1 MMKKALS
8 LILALAMA
16 LSLAACGG
24 SKTETPADN
33 GGSTADNTS
42 AEPTQMTLILR
53 GGTYAEALK
62 ASLPDFEAEH
72 NVKIDVQELSFD
84 DLHTGIALDAVNSTG
99 AYDLCMVDG
108 SWMAEFTENNVL
120 ANLSEMGYS
129 FDDDIIPATTT
140 ICKVDDN
147 IYLAPF
153 FGNVTVMLYN
163 KQLIADAGYTPED
176 ITTFEDLK
184 VIAQKTKDAGK
195 TGFLIRGGSADN
207 IVSDFIPHLLVHGG
221 WVIDENNQPTVDT
234 PEFKAAMQEYLD
246 LYALGGTMDKDDI
259 VAAIDGGTAAL
270 GQAWPGWYVPT
281 ADTNA
286 NYTVIPTK
294 LNDSDTPKNT
304 SMYGVW
310 CIGIPNN
317 APHKD
322 LAMEL
327 LHNFDEAKAEQVAQM
342 ETDVDRFEDELGTY
356 LVKLSSKQL
365 SNKDSE
371 TLNTIL
377 HCIGDFERISD
388 HARNIKEAAQ
398 EMHDKQLVFSEKAQE
413 ELKVFERAVHDV
425 LDLTMTSF
433 KNGDLNLA
441 RQVEPL
447 EEVID
452 GLSLDVK
459 QRHVRRLRKGKC
471 TIELGFILSD
481 VITNFERVSD
491 HCSNIAV
498 CLVQVNEDEFDTHAY
513 LDELRQE
520 DNKDFQSKVLA
531 CREKYQLPPTKQER
545 LAEKNAKLL
554 AE

>member
-281 ADTNA
+281 ADTAA

-322 LAMEL
+322 LALEL
-327 LHNFDEAKAEQVAQM
+327 LEYVMSPEVQLASIEVGGVPCRTSCLLNEDVLATYPQYETVCAALQTGVYRPVIAEWTQF
-342 ETDVDRFEDELGTY
+342 TNILGTEMDNIIQGT
-356 LVKLSSKQL
+356 K
-365 SNKDSE
+365 
-371 TLNTIL
+371 TIDQGL
-377 HCIGDFERISD
+377 AD
-388 HARNIKEAAQ
+388 AQ
-398 EMHDKQLVFSEKAQE
+398 TQLV
-413 ELKVFERAVHDV
+413 EL
-425 LDLTMTSF
+425 M
-433 KNGDLNLA
+433 NG
-441 RQVEPL
+441 
-447 EEVID
+447 
-452 GLSLDVK
+452 
-459 QRHVRRLRKGKC
+459 
-471 TIELGFILSD
+471 
-481 VITNFERVSD
+481 
-491 HCSNIAV
+491 
-498 CLVQVNEDEFDTHAY
+498 
-513 LDELRQE
+513 
-520 DNKDFQSKVLA
+520 
-531 CREKYQLPPTKQER
+531 
-545 LAEKNAKLL
+545 
-554 AE
+554 

>member
-184 VIAQKTKDAGK
+184 VIAQKTNDAGK

-322 LAMEL
+322 LALEL
-327 LHNFDEAKAEQVAQM
+327 LEYVMSPEVQLASIEVGGVPCRTSCLLNEDVLATYPQYETVCAALQTGVYRPVIAEWTQF
-342 ETDVDRFEDELGTY
+342 TNILGTEMDNIIQGT
-356 LVKLSSKQL
+356 K
-365 SNKDSE
+365 
-371 TLNTIL
+371 TIDQGL
-377 HCIGDFERISD
+377 AD
-388 HARNIKEAAQ
+388 AQ
-398 EMHDKQLVFSEKAQE
+398 TQLV
-413 ELKVFERAVHDV
+413 EL
-425 LDLTMTSF
+425 M
-433 KNGDLNLA
+433 NG
-441 RQVEPL
+441 
-447 EEVID
+447 
-452 GLSLDVK
+452 
-459 QRHVRRLRKGKC
+459 
-471 TIELGFILSD
+471 
-481 VITNFERVSD
+481 
-491 HCSNIAV
+491 
-498 CLVQVNEDEFDTHAY
+498 
-513 LDELRQE
+513 
-520 DNKDFQSKVLA
+520 
-531 CREKYQLPPTKQER
+531 
-545 LAEKNAKLL
+545 
-554 AE
+554 

>member
-1 MMKKALS
+1 MKKALS

-221 WVIDENNQPTVDT
+221 WVIDENNQPIVDT

-281 ADTNA
+281 ADTAA

-294 LNDSDTPKNT
+294 LNDSDTAKNT

-322 LAMEL
+322 LALEL
-327 LHNFDEAKAEQVAQM
+327 LEYVMSPEVQLASIEVGGVPCRTSCLLNEDVLATYPQYETVCAALQTGVYRPVIAEWTQF
-342 ETDVDRFEDELGTY
+342 TNILGTEMDNIIQGT
-356 LVKLSSKQL
+356 K
-365 SNKDSE
+365 
-371 TLNTIL
+371 TIDQGL
-377 HCIGDFERISD
+377 AD
-388 HARNIKEAAQ
+388 AQ
-398 EMHDKQLVFSEKAQE
+398 TQLV
-413 ELKVFERAVHDV
+413 EL
-425 LDLTMTSF
+425 M
-433 KNGDLNLA
+433 NG
-441 RQVEPL
+441 
-447 EEVID
+447 
-452 GLSLDVK
+452 
-459 QRHVRRLRKGKC
+459 
-471 TIELGFILSD
+471 
-481 VITNFERVSD
+481 
-491 HCSNIAV
+491 
-498 CLVQVNEDEFDTHAY
+498 
-513 LDELRQE
+513 
-520 DNKDFQSKVLA
+520 
-531 CREKYQLPPTKQER
+531 
-545 LAEKNAKLL
+545 
-554 AE
+554 

>member
-84 DLHTGIALDAVNSTG
+84 DLHTGIALDAVNPTG

-281 ADTNA
+281 ADTAA

-294 LNDSDTPKNT
+294 LNDSDTAKNT

-322 LAMEL
+322 LALEL
-327 LHNFDEAKAEQVAQM
+327 LEYVMSPEVQLASIEVGGVPCRTSCLLNEDVLATYPQYETVCAALQTGVYRPVIAEWTQF
-342 ETDVDRFEDELGTY
+342 TNILGTEMDNIIQGT
-356 LVKLSSKQL
+356 K
-365 SNKDSE
+365 
-371 TLNTIL
+371 TIDQGL
-377 HCIGDFERISD
+377 AD
-388 HARNIKEAAQ
+388 AQ
-398 EMHDKQLVFSEKAQE
+398 TQLV
-413 ELKVFERAVHDV
+413 EL
-425 LDLTMTSF
+425 M
-433 KNGDLNLA
+433 NG
-441 RQVEPL
+441 
-447 EEVID
+447 
-452 GLSLDVK
+452 
-459 QRHVRRLRKGKC
+459 
-471 TIELGFILSD
+471 
-481 VITNFERVSD
+481 
-491 HCSNIAV
+491 
-498 CLVQVNEDEFDTHAY
+498 
-513 LDELRQE
+513 
-520 DNKDFQSKVLA
+520 
-531 CREKYQLPPTKQER
+531 
-545 LAEKNAKLL
+545 
-554 AE
+554 

>member
-1 MMKKALS
+1 MKKALS

-281 ADTNA
+281 ADTAA

-294 LNDSDTPKNT
+294 LNDSDTAKNT

-322 LAMEL
+322 LALEL
-327 LHNFDEAKAEQVAQM
+327 LEYVMSPEVQLASIEVGGVPCRTSCLLNEDVLATYPQYETVCAALQTGVYRPVIAEWTQF
-342 ETDVDRFEDELGTY
+342 TNILGTEMDNIIQGT
-356 LVKLSSKQL
+356 K
-365 SNKDSE
+365 
-371 TLNTIL
+371 TIDQGL
-377 HCIGDFERISD
+377 AD
-388 HARNIKEAAQ
+388 AQ
-398 EMHDKQLVFSEKAQE
+398 TQLV
-413 ELKVFERAVHDV
+413 EL
-425 LDLTMTSF
+425 M
-433 KNGDLNLA
+433 NG
-441 RQVEPL
+441 
-447 EEVID
+447 
-452 GLSLDVK
+452 
-459 QRHVRRLRKGKC
+459 
-471 TIELGFILSD
+471 
-481 VITNFERVSD
+481 
-491 HCSNIAV
+491 
-498 CLVQVNEDEFDTHAY
+498 
-513 LDELRQE
+513 
-520 DNKDFQSKVLA
+520 
-531 CREKYQLPPTKQER
+531 
-545 LAEKNAKLL
+545 
-554 AE
+554 

>member
-1 MMKKALS
+1 MKKALS
-8 LILALAMA
+8 LILALAMS
-16 LSLAACGG
+16 LSLVACGG
-24 SKTETPADN
+24 GKTETPSDSN
-33 GGSTADNTS
+33 TPADNTS
-42 AEPTQMTLILR
+42 AEPTKMTLILR

-108 SWMAEFTENNVL
+108 SWMAEFTENGVL
-120 ANLSEMGYS
+120 ANLSDMGYS

-140 ICKVDDN
+140 ICKVDNN

-163 KQLIADAGYTPED
+163 KQLIADAGYAPED

-184 VIAQKTKDAGK
+184 TIAQKTKDAGK

-322 LAMEL
+322 LALEL
-327 LHNFDEAKAEQVAQM
+327 LKYVMSPEVQLDSIQVGGVPCRTSCLLNKDVLATYPQYETVCAALQTGVYRPVIAEWTQF
-342 ETDVDRFEDELGTY
+342 TSILGTEMDNIIQGT
-356 LVKLSSKQL
+356 K
-365 SNKDSE
+365 
-371 TLNTIL
+371 TIDQGL
-377 HCIGDFERISD
+377 AD
-388 HARNIKEAAQ
+388 AQ
-398 EMHDKQLVFSEKAQE
+398 TQLV
-413 ELKVFERAVHDV
+413 EL
-425 LDLTMTSF
+425 M
-433 KNGDLNLA
+433 NG
-441 RQVEPL
+441 
-447 EEVID
+447 
-452 GLSLDVK
+452 
-459 QRHVRRLRKGKC
+459 
-471 TIELGFILSD
+471 
-481 VITNFERVSD
+481 
-491 HCSNIAV
+491 
-498 CLVQVNEDEFDTHAY
+498 
-513 LDELRQE
+513 
-520 DNKDFQSKVLA
+520 
-531 CREKYQLPPTKQER
+531 
-545 LAEKNAKLL
+545 
-554 AE
+554 

>member
-84 DLHTGIALDAVNSTG
+84 DLHTGIALDAVNPTG

-270 GQAWPGWYVPT
+270 GQAWPGLYVPT

-322 LAMEL
+322 LALEL
-327 LHNFDEAKAEQVAQM
+327 LEYVMSPEVQLASIEVGGVPCRTSCLLNEDVLATYPQYETVCAALQTGVYRPVIAEWTQF
-342 ETDVDRFEDELGTY
+342 TNILGTEMDNIIQGT
-356 LVKLSSKQL
+356 K
-365 SNKDSE
+365 
-371 TLNTIL
+371 TIDQGL
-377 HCIGDFERISD
+377 AD
-388 HARNIKEAAQ
+388 AQ
-398 EMHDKQLVFSEKAQE
+398 TQLV
-413 ELKVFERAVHDV
+413 EL
-425 LDLTMTSF
+425 M
-433 KNGDLNLA
+433 NG
-441 RQVEPL
+441 
-447 EEVID
+447 
-452 GLSLDVK
+452 
-459 QRHVRRLRKGKC
+459 
-471 TIELGFILSD
+471 
-481 VITNFERVSD
+481 
-491 HCSNIAV
+491 
-498 CLVQVNEDEFDTHAY
+498 
-513 LDELRQE
+513 
-520 DNKDFQSKVLA
+520 
-531 CREKYQLPPTKQER
+531 
-545 LAEKNAKLL
+545 
-554 AE
+554 

>member
-1 MMKKALS
+1 MKKALS

-42 AEPTQMTLILR
+42 ADPTQMTLILR

-259 VAAIDGGTAAL
+259 VAATDGGTAAL

-281 ADTNA
+281 ADTAA

-294 LNDSDTPKNT
+294 LNDSDTAKNT

-322 LAMEL
+322 LALEL
-327 LHNFDEAKAEQVAQM
+327 LEYVMSPEVQLASIEVGGVPCRTSCLLNEDVLATYPQYETVCAALQTGVYRPVIAEWTQF
-342 ETDVDRFEDELGTY
+342 TNILGTEMDNIIQGT
-356 LVKLSSKQL
+356 K
-365 SNKDSE
+365 
-371 TLNTIL
+371 TIDQGL
-377 HCIGDFERISD
+377 AD
-388 HARNIKEAAQ
+388 AQ
-398 EMHDKQLVFSEKAQE
+398 TQLV
-413 ELKVFERAVHDV
+413 EL
-425 LDLTMTSF
+425 M
-433 KNGDLNLA
+433 NG
-441 RQVEPL
+441 
-447 EEVID
+447 
-452 GLSLDVK
+452 
-459 QRHVRRLRKGKC
+459 
-471 TIELGFILSD
+471 
-481 VITNFERVSD
+481 
-491 HCSNIAV
+491 
-498 CLVQVNEDEFDTHAY
+498 
-513 LDELRQE
+513 
-520 DNKDFQSKVLA
+520 
-531 CREKYQLPPTKQER
+531 
-545 LAEKNAKLL
+545 
-554 AE
+554 

>member
-294 LNDSDTPKNT
+294 LNDSDTAKNT

-322 LAMEL
+322 LALEL
-327 LHNFDEAKAEQVAQM
+327 LEYVMSPEVQLASIEVGGVPCRTSCLLNEDVLATYPQYETVCAALQTGVYRPVIAEWTQF
-342 ETDVDRFEDELGTY
+342 TNILGTEMDNIIQGT
-356 LVKLSSKQL
+356 K
-365 SNKDSE
+365 
-371 TLNTIL
+371 TIDQGL
-377 HCIGDFERISD
+377 AD
-388 HARNIKEAAQ
+388 AQ
-398 EMHDKQLVFSEKAQE
+398 TQLV
-413 ELKVFERAVHDV
+413 EL
-425 LDLTMTSF
+425 M
-433 KNGDLNLA
+433 NG
-441 RQVEPL
+441 
-447 EEVID
+447 
-452 GLSLDVK
+452 
-459 QRHVRRLRKGKC
+459 
-471 TIELGFILSD
+471 
-481 VITNFERVSD
+481 
-491 HCSNIAV
+491 
-498 CLVQVNEDEFDTHAY
+498 
-513 LDELRQE
+513 
-520 DNKDFQSKVLA
+520 
-531 CREKYQLPPTKQER
+531 
-545 LAEKNAKLL
+545 
-554 AE
+554 

>member
-1 MMKKALS
+1 MKKALS
-8 LILALAMA
+8 LILALAMS
-16 LSLAACGG
+16 LSLVACGG
-24 SKTETPADN
+24 GKTETPSDSN
-33 GGSTADNTS
+33 TPADNTS
-42 AEPTQMTLILR
+42 AEPTKMTLILR

-120 ANLSEMGYS
+120 ANLSDMGYS

-140 ICKVDDN
+140 ICKVDNN

-163 KQLIADAGYTPED
+163 KQLIADAGYAPED

-184 VIAQKTKDAGK
+184 TIAQKTKDAGK

-322 LAMEL
+322 LALEL
-327 LHNFDEAKAEQVAQM
+327 LKYVMSPEVQLDSIQVGGVPCRTSCLLNKDVLATYPQYETVCAALQTGVYRPVIAEWTQF
-342 ETDVDRFEDELGTY
+342 TSILGTEMDNIIQGT
-356 LVKLSSKQL
+356 K
-365 SNKDSE
+365 
-371 TLNTIL
+371 TIDQGL
-377 HCIGDFERISD
+377 AD
-388 HARNIKEAAQ
+388 AQ
-398 EMHDKQLVFSEKAQE
+398 TQLV
-413 ELKVFERAVHDV
+413 EL
-425 LDLTMTSF
+425 M
-433 KNGDLNLA
+433 NG
-441 RQVEPL
+441 
-447 EEVID
+447 
-452 GLSLDVK
+452 
-459 QRHVRRLRKGKC
+459 
-471 TIELGFILSD
+471 
-481 VITNFERVSD
+481 
-491 HCSNIAV
+491 
-498 CLVQVNEDEFDTHAY
+498 
-513 LDELRQE
+513 
-520 DNKDFQSKVLA
+520 
-531 CREKYQLPPTKQER
+531 
-545 LAEKNAKLL
+545 
-554 AE
+554 

>member
-322 LAMEL
+322 LALEL
-327 LHNFDEAKAEQVAQM
+327 LEYVMSPEV
-342 ETDVDRFEDELGTY
+342 
-356 LVKLSSKQL
+356 QL
-365 SNKDSE
+365 ASIEVGGVPCRTSCL
-371 TLNTIL
+371 LN
-377 HCIGDFERISD
+377 E
-388 HARNIKEAAQ
+388 
-398 EMHDKQLVFSEKAQE
+398 
-413 ELKVFERAVHDV
+413 DV
-425 LDLTMTSF
+425 LATYPQYETVCAALQTGVYRPVIAEWIRVWLT
-433 KNGDLNLA
+433 
-441 RQVEPL
+441 
-447 EEVID
+447 
-452 GLSLDVK
+452 
-459 QRHVRRLRKGKC
+459 RRR
-471 TIELGFILSD
+471 SW
-481 VITNFERVSD
+481 
-491 HCSNIAV
+491 SN
-498 CLVQVNEDEFDTHAY
+498 
-513 LDELRQE
+513 
-520 DNKDFQSKVLA
+520 
-531 CREKYQLPPTKQER
+531 
-545 LAEKNAKLL
+545 
-554 AE
+554 

>member
-140 ICKVDDN
+140 ICKVDDS

-184 VIAQKTKDAGK
+184 VIAQKTNDAGK

-322 LAMEL
+322 LALEL
-327 LHNFDEAKAEQVAQM
+327 LEYVMSPEVQLASIEVGGVPCRTSCLLNEDVLATYPQYETVCAALQTGVYRPVIAEWTQF
-342 ETDVDRFEDELGTY
+342 TNILGT
-356 LVKLSSKQL
+356 K
-365 SNKDSE
+365 
-371 TLNTIL
+371 TIDQGL
-377 HCIGDFERISD
+377 AD
-388 HARNIKEAAQ
+388 AQ
-398 EMHDKQLVFSEKAQE
+398 TQLV
-413 ELKVFERAVHDV
+413 EL
-425 LDLTMTSF
+425 M
-433 KNGDLNLA
+433 NG
-441 RQVEPL
+441 
-447 EEVID
+447 
-452 GLSLDVK
+452 
-459 QRHVRRLRKGKC
+459 
-471 TIELGFILSD
+471 
-481 VITNFERVSD
+481 
-491 HCSNIAV
+491 
-498 CLVQVNEDEFDTHAY
+498 
-513 LDELRQE
+513 
-520 DNKDFQSKVLA
+520 
-531 CREKYQLPPTKQER
+531 
-545 LAEKNAKLL
+545 
-554 AE
+554 

>member
-84 DLHTGIALDAVNSTG
+84 DLHTGIALDAVNPTG

-184 VIAQKTKDAGK
+184 VIAQKTNDAGK

-294 LNDSDTPKNT
+294 LNDSDTAKNT

-322 LAMEL
+322 LALEL
-327 LHNFDEAKAEQVAQM
+327 LEYVMSPEVQLASIEVGGVPCRTSCLLNEDVLATYPQYETVCAALQTGVYRPVIAEWTQF
-342 ETDVDRFEDELGTY
+342 TNILGTEMDNIIQGT
-356 LVKLSSKQL
+356 K
-365 SNKDSE
+365 
-371 TLNTIL
+371 TIDQGL
-377 HCIGDFERISD
+377 AD
-388 HARNIKEAAQ
+388 AQ
-398 EMHDKQLVFSEKAQE
+398 TQLV
-413 ELKVFERAVHDV
+413 EL
-425 LDLTMTSF
+425 M
-433 KNGDLNLA
+433 NG
-441 RQVEPL
+441 
-447 EEVID
+447 
-452 GLSLDVK
+452 
-459 QRHVRRLRKGKC
+459 
-471 TIELGFILSD
+471 
-481 VITNFERVSD
+481 
-491 HCSNIAV
+491 
-498 CLVQVNEDEFDTHAY
+498 
-513 LDELRQE
+513 
-520 DNKDFQSKVLA
+520 
-531 CREKYQLPPTKQER
+531 
-545 LAEKNAKLL
+545 
-554 AE
+554 